1 MNLVQIPGTALLR
14 DTSNMALINTDRNG
28 LEEYNMK
35 RRMLSTQK
43 EEINRVRSEIETMK
57 SDLVE
62 IKKLM
67 LQILNKG

>member
-1 MNLVQIPGTALLR
+1 MDLVQIPGTALLR
-14 DTSNMALINTDRNG
+14 DTNNMALINTDRNG

-35 RRMLSTQK
+35 RRMLATQK
-43 EEINRVRSEIETMK
+43 EEINRVRSEIEAMK
-57 SDLVE
+57 LDLVE